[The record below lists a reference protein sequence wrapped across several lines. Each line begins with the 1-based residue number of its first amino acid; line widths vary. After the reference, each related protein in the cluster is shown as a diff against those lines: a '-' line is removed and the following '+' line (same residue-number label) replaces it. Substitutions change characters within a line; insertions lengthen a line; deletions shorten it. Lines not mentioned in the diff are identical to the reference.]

1 MVRTSSVGLL
11 NQQNLAGRADLVS
24 FWSCCSLLDFC
35 HRAKILKRVKL
46 LKSLEDFL
54 DSSDVI
60 MTSAKYRDILSNKK
74 TWLHLP

>member
-24 FWSCCSLLDFC
+24 SCCSMLDFC
-35 HRAKILKRVKL
+35 HRAKILKTVKL